1 MNILDKIVQLRK
13 DRGWSEYQLTEK
25 SGLTQ
30 STISTWYRK
39 DIIPSITSLERV
51 CGAFG
56 ISLSQFFLD
65 ENDFTVVLTPQQ
77 KRLLEYAIRLDP
89 AQYDALIKFL
99 ETL

>member
-1 MNILDKIVQLRK
+1 MNILDKIVKLREA
-13 DRGWSEYQLTEK
+13 RGWSEYQLAER

-39 DIIPSITSLERV
+39 DMIPSITSLERI
-51 CGAFG
+51 CTAFN
-56 ISLSQFFLD
+56 ISLSQFFLED
-65 ENDFTVVLTPQQ
+65 NENTMVLSSQQ

-89 AQYDALIKFL
+89 IQYEALIRFI

>member
-1 MNILDKIVQLRK
+1 MNILDKIVKLREA
-13 DRGWSEYQLTEK
+13 RGWSEYQLAER

-39 DIIPSITSLERV
+39 NMIPSITSLERV
-51 CGAFG
+51 CSAFN
-56 ISLSQFFLD
+56 ISLSQFFLED
-65 ENDFTVVLTPQQ
+65 TENTMVLNSQQ

-89 AQYDALIKFL
+89 VQYEALIHFI